1 MTLIPEHADFSFYFN
16 LDIGVWKIR
25 GIYLQGND
33 AARPVFESWFKPF
46 NDMGAATITI
56 RNTGGT
62 DHIPFNE
69 IGLPGFQFIQ
79 DDLDYMPRAH
89 HTNMDVYERV
99 IPADVMD
106 SAVILASFVYNAA
119 MRDEKIPRK
128 ELPKPESDVDDDD

>member
-1 MTLIPEHADFSFYFN
+1 MVLKPEHTDLSVYFN
-16 LDIGVWKIR
+16 LDNGVGKIR

-33 AARPVFESWFKPF
+33 AARPIFESWFKPF
-46 NDMGAATITI
+46 HDMGAETVTI

-99 IPADVMD
+99 IPGDVMQ
-106 SAVILASFVYNAA
+106 SAAILASFVYNAS

-128 ELPKPESDVDDDD
+128 IMPKPDGVEDDD